1 MGRIPFQGCLI
12 GRTNR
17 KWRLQEKM
25 LIRHGI
31 DNRMV
36 KAMEL
41 AAVFPIAGSVVRAAN
56 YKSAPALFLPSSK
69 QPPQF
74 AVHIA
79 EGCRMAWRLLLSRNN
94 WDSGWRL
101 YSGRGIFSAL
111 GLPWKFSAAGNP
123 PGFSCCPSP
132 GKKKTG
138 SSNSSGNSWEIPCQG
153 RSACQKRT
161 RLPRTRYHSHPWKP

>member
-1 MGRIPFQGCLI
+1 
-12 GRTNR
+12 
-17 KWRLQEKM
+17 M

-79 EGCRMAWRLLLSRNN
+79 EGCRMAFYAV
-94 WDSGWRL
+94 SG
-101 YSGRGIFSAL
+101 
-111 GLPWKFSAAGNP
+111 
-123 PGFSCCPSP
+123 GFF
-132 GKKKTG
+132 
-138 SSNSSGNSWEIPCQG
+138 
-153 RSACQKRT
+153 
-161 RLPRTRYHSHPWKP
+161 